1 MTLPL
6 LCMCQTSAEEK
17 ENERT
22 QINLN
27 DASGQFILFMGAI
40 VLIDIFLSVFAF
52 GFLNQQSQKKYK
64 RQGFRSPYHAHGI
77 APVSNNP
84 FRRKPSA
91 LAITLR
97 RKIQQALRPKRPL
110 YKHYGKRSVESEIE
124 REDVFR
130 PFFDYEFNDSQVQ
143 QSIDLV
149 DTTFGVM
156 NVESEPCRKRTICE
170 VERVASQN
178 PIVSFFI
185 KTVGPFVRG
194 LEKYEDA
201 AEKGRNGEDC
211 ALYYDEC
218 QASSLDKLPKF
229 FQ

>member
-1 MTLPL
+1 
-6 LCMCQTSAEEK
+6 MCQNSDQTQTEAK

-40 VLIDIFLSVFAF
+40 VLIDVFLSVFAF
-52 GFLNQQSQKKYK
+52 GFLNQESSKKYR
-64 RQGFRSPYHAHGI
+64 RQGFRSPYHAHGLK
-77 APVSNNP
+77 PVSSNP

-110 YKHYGKRSVESEIE
+110 YRQYGKRSAESEIE
-124 REDVFR
+124 RQDVFR
-130 PFFDYEFNDSQVQ
+130 PTFNYEFDDSQVQ

-149 DTTFGVM
+149 DTTFKVM
-156 NVESEPCRKRTICE
+156 DVESEPCRMRTICE
-170 VERVASQN
+170 MERVASQN
-178 PIVSFFI
+178 PIVSFFVR
-185 KTVGPFVRG
+185 TVGPFVNG

-201 AEKGRNGEDC
+201 AERGRNGEDC

-218 QASSLDKLPKF
+218 QVSSLDKLPKF
-229 FQ
+229 FH